1 MSEEVERFV
10 FVGMR
15 KGFAR
20 FRKLKGTLSNGIFV
34 SDSTYYGS
42 LAHGE
47 TLGKALG
54 NRKKRTLNE
63 ISVLQTQIKELDRQ
77 YQELVTA
84 KAEEVK

>member
-1 MSEEVERFV
+1 MSEEVERYV

-20 FRKLKGTLSNGIFV
+20 FRKLKGTLNNGVFV
-34 SDSTYYGS
+34 SDSTYYPS
-42 LAHGE
+42 LSHGT
-47 TLGKALG
+47 TLGRAIG
-54 NRKKRTLNE
+54 NRKKGILNE
-63 ISVLQTQIKELDRQ
+63 ISCLQTHIKDLDRQ